1 MFEFLSFRYSTPVC
15 VRFNCERLTWVF
27 FVTQVCETCEQT
39 FLSRLIAWTTVVLLS
54 YLFGILDFQYFPL
67 KQFWTLTKH
76 QILKFECAK
85 LHALRALMPMHLTH
99 HWYVPYAPAH
109 LHAKPIINMHLTYH
123 LYVPAHLY
131 PHQYLPLDKYPS
143 GSILSMC
150 SLSIV

>member
-1 MFEFLSFRYSTPVC
+1 MP
-15 VRFNCERLTWVF
+15 
-27 FVTQVCETCEQT
+27 
-39 FLSRLIAWTTVVLLS
+39 RLIAWSTVVLLS
-54 YLFGILDFQYFPL
+54 YPLFGVLDFQYFPL

-131 PHQYLPLDKYPS
+131 PHQYMPWDKLSTTHSNFFLSLAHTLMSIRLFNQSNWHS
-143 GSILSMC
+143 G
-150 SLSIV
+150 